1 MSKASEETTK
11 GLTAD
16 ALRDIID
23 YPSNQNIK
31 VDGITWF
38 KEDSYKGTDYNWLSA
53 VFEKASK
60 KQSMENKG
68 TPDFIVTKDNS
79 NIDDLSFR

>member
-16 ALRDIID
+16 VLRDIID

-38 KEDSYKGTDYNWLSA
+38 KEDSYKGTDYNWLSD

-60 KQSMENKG
+60 KQSMEIRVL
-68 TPDFIVTKDNS
+68 PIL
-79 NIDDLSFR
+79 LSLKIILILL